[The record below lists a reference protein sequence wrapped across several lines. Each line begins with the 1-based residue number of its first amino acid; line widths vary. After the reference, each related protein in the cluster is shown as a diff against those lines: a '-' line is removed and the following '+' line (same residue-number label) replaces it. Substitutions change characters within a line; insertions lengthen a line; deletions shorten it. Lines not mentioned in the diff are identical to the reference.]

1 MAEPTSSKTP
11 ERLAIQAAIKADWPE
26 AIKANQEI
34 LSSEPKNTAALNR
47 LGIAYLKSQQPR
59 EAKKFFLKV
68 LKIDSFNT
76 IAKTNLKKASPK
88 YSREYDNTKEL
99 SNHTF
104 SFIKEPGKSIIVPLG
119 NIGEPNIVAT
129 LYTGLPLDLKI
140 SGRKVKVATAAN
152 KYIGCLPDDISI
164 HLIRLMKAGYKY
176 QTLIKSSDTANI
188 QVYIKEIKSS
198 KRLQGA
204 PSFSSDHSL
213 DDLEVSSGALSQ
225 PPLEIYD
232 PLMGSES

>member
-34 LSSEPKNTAALNR
+34 LATEPKNTAALNR
-47 LGIAYLKSQQPR
+47 LGIAYLKSHQPR
-59 EAKKFFLKV
+59 EAKKFFLKI
-68 LKIDSFNT
+68 LKLDPFNT

-88 YSREYDNTKEL
+88 YSREYDNTREL

-119 NIGEPNIVAT
+119 NIGEPQVIAT
-129 LYTGLPLDLKI
+129 LYTGLPVDLKI
-140 SGRKVKVATAAN
+140 SARKIKVVTAN
-152 KYIGCLPDDISI
+152 DKYVGSLPDDISI
-164 HLIRLMKAGYKY
+164 HLIRLLKAGYKY
-176 QTLIKSSDTANI
+176 QTLIKSNDTASI

-198 KRLQGA
+198 KRLKGA

>member
-152 KYIGCLPDDISI
+152 KYIGCLPDYISI

>member
-76 IAKTNLKKASPK
+76 IAKTNLKKAAPK
-88 YSREYDNTKEL
+88 YSTEYDNTKEL

-119 NIGEPNIVAT
+119 NIGEPNIIAT
-129 LYTGLPLDLKI
+129 IYTGLPVDLKI
-140 SGRKVKVATAAN
+140 SGRKVKVVTTGD
-152 KYIGCLPDDISI
+152 KYIGSLPDDISI
-164 HLIRLMKAGYKY
+164 HLIRLIKAGYKY
-176 QTLIKSSDTANI
+176 QTLIKSADTASV
-188 QVYIKEIKSS
+188 QVYIKEIKNS
-198 KRLQGA
+198 KKLKGI
-204 PSFSSDHSL
+204 PSFTFN
-213 DDLEVSSGALSQ
+213 
-225 PPLEIYD
+225 
-232 PLMGSES
+232 